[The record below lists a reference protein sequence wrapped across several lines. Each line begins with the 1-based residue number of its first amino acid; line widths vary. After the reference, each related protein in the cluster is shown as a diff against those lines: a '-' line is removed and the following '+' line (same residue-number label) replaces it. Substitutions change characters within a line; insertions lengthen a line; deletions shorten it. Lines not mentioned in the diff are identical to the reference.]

1 MDNLSEVLHHLR
13 NASGFISGDH
23 IAGKLGVSRTA
34 VWKYMNQLE
43 RYGYNIDKS
52 KGKGYRLIETPD
64 RLYGWEI
71 DRYRSAGRI
80 GSKIIHRETLDSTNI
95 LAFRQALAGEAEG
108 VCVVAESQERGKG
121 RLGRKWSSPPGK
133 NIYLSVILRPAIH
146 PSIVYPITFL
156 SSLAVS
162 DTIEGLAGVKATLK
176 WPNDVLVEGKK
187 ISGTLIELST
197 EADMVRFVVIGIGLN
212 VNMSPD
218 DMDSQIKA
226 TATSLFMETKKTYE
240 RPRVCGIL
248 LSNLERY
255 YDLFKKEGAR
265 AICDIWEER
274 AGIRGKHL
282 TINQMGEIF
291 AGTAMGIDR
300 DGAILLEIDGTTKKI
315 LAGDVNF

>member
-1 MDNLSEVLHHLR
+1 MDNLSEVLRHLR
-13 NASGFISGDH
+13 EAGGFISGDH
-23 IAGKLGVSRTA
+23 IAGRLGVSRTA

-43 RYGYNIDKS
+43 RYGYGIDKS
-52 KGKGYRLIETPD
+52 KGKGYHLVGTPD
-64 RLYGWEI
+64 KLYGWEI
-71 DRYRSAGRI
+71 ERYRSGGRI
-80 GSKIIHRETLDSTNI
+80 GSKIIHKERLDSTNV

-108 VCVVAESQERGKG
+108 VSVVAESQDRGKG
-121 RLGRKWSSPPGK
+121 RLGRRWSSPMGK

-162 DTIEGLAGVKATLK
+162 DTIEGLAGVTATLK
-176 WPNDVLVEGKK
+176 WPNDVLVRGRK

-212 VNMSPD
+212 VNMAPE
-218 DMDSQIKA
+218 DMDGEIRA

-240 RPRVCGIL
+240 RSRVCGIL

-265 AICDIWEER
+265 TICEIWEER
-274 AGIRGKHL
+274 ARIRGKHL
-282 TINQMGEIF
+282 EINQMGEVF
-291 AGTAMGIDR
+291 AGTAIGIDR
-300 DGAILLEIDGTTKKI
+300 DGAILLDIGGTTKKI

>member
-1 MDNLSEVLHHLR
+1 MDNLSEVLRHLR
-13 NASGFISGDH
+13 DAGGFISGDH

-43 RYGYNIDKS
+43 RYGYDIDKS
-52 KGKGYRLIETPD
+52 KGKGYRLIDTPD

-71 DRYRSAGRI
+71 DRYRRSATI
-80 GSKIIHRETLDSTNI
+80 GLRIIHKEKLDSTNTF
-95 LAFRQALAGEAEG
+95 AFKQALAGEAEG
-108 VCVVAESQERGKG
+108 VCVVAESQEKGKG
-121 RLGRKWSSPPGK
+121 RLGRKWSSPSGK
-133 NIYLSVILRPAIH
+133 NIYLSVILRPSIH

-162 DTIEGLAGVKATLK
+162 DTIEELTGINASLK
-176 WPNDVLVEGKK
+176 WPNDVLIQGRK

-212 VNMSPD
+212 VNLGPEE
-218 DMDSQIKA
+218 MDKDIKA
-226 TATSLFMETKKTYE
+226 KATSLLMETKKIYE

-274 AGIRGKHL
+274 AQIRGKHL
-282 TINQMGEIF
+282 EINQMGEVF
-291 AGTAMGIDR
+291 AGTAKGIDR
-300 DGAILLEIDGTTKKI
+300 DGAILLDIQGTTKKI